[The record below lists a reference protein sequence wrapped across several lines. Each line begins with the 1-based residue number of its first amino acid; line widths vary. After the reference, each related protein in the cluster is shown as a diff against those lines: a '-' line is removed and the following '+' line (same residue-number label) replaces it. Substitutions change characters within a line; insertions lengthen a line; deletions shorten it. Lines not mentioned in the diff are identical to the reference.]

1 MGLAPQGGDAA
12 IGGVVEVGGMDGHGG
27 INPGSHLDAN
37 GPYGLGVAATC
48 RFKIRVRVGF
58 LDHKHELD
66 VDGGDGV
73 APFIERGDQSS
84 TAPAQGVA
92 FDEGGGEIVPG
103 GGSGSMIF
111 GADEGVDDPVEEFV
125 GDIFDYG
132 GAAVDGDDA
141 GGRFGHAHQPAAF
154 A

>member
-27 INPGSHLDAN
+27 IHPGSHLDAN
-37 GPYGLGVAATC
+37 RPYGLGVAATC
-48 RFKIRVRVGF
+48 RFEVGVRVGF
-58 LDHKHELD
+58 LDHEHELD
-66 VDGGDGV
+66 VDSGDRI
-73 APFIERGDQSS
+73 APFIECGDQGGA
-84 TAPAQGVA
+84 APAQGVA

-132 GAAVDGDDA
+132 GTAVDGDDA
-141 GGRFGHAHQPAAF
+141 GGSFGHAHQPAAF